1 MFHSVRQKS
10 SLALMGAIFLLA
22 GCTGATDTLSEAE
35 DVVPVEETTDAEAV
49 AGVSDNYVVL
59 YSGRKESL
67 VQPLIDIFSE
77 QTGIEVDVR
86 YAGTTELAAQLLE
99 EGDQSPASV
108 FLSQDGGALGALSDA
123 GLFEILPLEI
133 SNRVDPSFTS
143 QDGSWVGVTG
153 RARVIV
159 YDSET
164 VTEEELPQTAS
175 ELVGEQWSGKVG
187 VAPPNAS
194 FQSFV
199 TAYRVIAGEEAADQW
214 VSDLA
219 NNEPEIFEKNG
230 AILEAVDAG
239 EVPLGLINHYY
250 WYQMEAE
257 RGAENMRSRLHFT
270 APGDPASIVNVSGAG
285 ILAAQSGDL
294 DAYEL
299 VEFLVSDQA
308 QEYFVTT
315 TYEYPLVPGIPAPSG
330 LPLLSDLATADFD
343 LSDLRTLAAT
353 QDILRN
359 YGLIF

>member
-1 MFHSVRQKS
+1 MLNSVRQKS
-10 SLALMGAIFLLA
+10 SVALVGVIFFLA
-22 GCTGATDTLSEAE
+22 GCAGATDTVSEAE
-35 DVVPVEETTDAEAV
+35 DVVPAEETTEVEAV
-49 AGVSDNYVVL
+49 EGVSDNYVVL

-67 VQPLIDIFSE
+67 VQPLIDTFTE

-108 FLSQDGGALGALSDA
+108 FLSQDGGALGALTDA

-133 SNRVDPSFTS
+133 SDRVDPSFTS

-159 YDSET
+159 YDSST
-164 VTEEELPQTAS
+164 VTEEELPQTAT
-175 ELVGEQWSGKVG
+175 ELVGEQWTGKVG

-214 VSDLA
+214 VSDLS
-219 NNEPEIFEKNG
+219 NNDPQIFENNG
-230 AILEAVDAG
+230 AILEAVNEG

-250 WYQMEAE
+250 WYRMEAE
-257 RGAENMRSRLHFT
+257 RGADNMKSRLHFT

-294 DAYEL
+294 DALEL
-299 VEFLVSDQA
+299 VEFLVSDQG

-315 TYEYPLVPGIPAPSG
+315 TYEYPLVPGIAAPAG
-330 LPLLSDLATADFD
+330 LPLLTDLATADFD
-343 LSDLRTLAAT
+343 LSDLRTLSET